1 MKSKR
6 FLMMKVINFIV
17 LILVTID
24 SRAENIKNNFY
35 VGSSLHYNVNDREYD
50 LTDSQSVSVR
60 AGYLFTLNLGIE
72 SSYGSYGRNLNG
84 NNIYA
89 YQFRGNYLH
98 HLDSDFTL
106 YTGIGGYI
114 YDSEINPTAVIGV
127 KKKLDK
133 KISTQFSYEYFYKGY
148 GDDDIY
154 SLSMGINFYF

>member
-1 MKSKR
+1 MKSER
-6 FLMMKVINFIV
+6 LLMIKVINLIV
-17 LILVTID
+17 LILLTFS
-24 SRAENIKNNFY
+24 SRAEKTNNNFY
-35 VGSSLHYNVNDREYD
+35 VGSSLHYNVNDRD
-50 LTDSQSVSVR
+50 HNLTDSQSVSVR

-72 SSYGSYGRNLNG
+72 SGYGSYGRNLNG

-89 YQFRGNYLH
+89 YQFRGLYLH

-114 YDSEINPTAVIGV
+114 YDTEINPTAVIGV
-127 KKKLDK
+127 KKQLDK

-154 SLSMGINFYF
+154 SLSMGIDFYF